1 MRFSVYLRRFGKL
14 IKLYKLHRS
23 ASGLYMWSHQSSDYV
38 SYHDDGRYWIRS
50 RGRRT
55 VKKLRQPLN
64 GFRGEETLSQSVN
77 MFYAP
82 SPQHED
88 EGRVPVGPDDIV
100 LELNQ
105 TLVVEIILS
114 AGVLNLPPD
123 PQRPNSVVHVR
134 DSVAP
139 VITVEAFS
147 MVGNVFPSQRF
158 PSVVN
163 WVEGENVF
171 FDHDGRI

>member
-50 RGRRT
+50 RGERT
-55 VKKLRQPLN
+55 LKKLRQPLS
-64 GFRGEETLSQSVN
+64 GFTGAETLSQSVN
-77 MFYAP
+77 TFYAP

-88 EGRVPVGPDDIV
+88 EGRTLVRPDDIV
-100 LELNQ
+100 LELDG
-105 TLVVEIILS
+105 TVVVEVILS
-114 AGVLNLPPD
+114 AEVLNLPLD
-123 PQRPNSVVHVR
+123 SQRPNSVVHVR
-134 DSVAP
+134 GFSCP

-147 MVGNVFPSQRF
+147 MVGNEFPSQRF
-158 PSVVN
+158 PSVMK

-171 FDHDGRI
+171 FDHRGKI